1 MRLQL
6 IRLPELSRQRGAK
19 DAEKFNLDTTNLCLP
34 RWNGTRSTITCQ
46 LRGATCA
53 TSWVYEL
60 LPVRQEWIE
69 LPSGDVMLIL
79 DLEDEM
85 PYGKYKG
92 WLVAAMLSED
102 ADYAIWFAETVD
114 DVEFTDEILE
124 ALHVPLL
131 LDELLQQ

>member
-1 MRLQL
+1 MRQ
-6 IRLPELSRQRGAK
+6 Q
-19 DAEKFNLDTTNLCLP
+19 
-34 RWNGTRSTITCQ
+34 
-46 LRGATCA
+46 
-53 TSWVYEL
+53 
-60 LPVRQEWIE
+60 WIE